1 MQSPYSVYLTRQRLV
16 VLNEYGMDANVLE
29 SLAVVSLAEIAAVV
43 GEPPRNDLQN
53 TFKKRSLN
61 HWKIHVAPFT
71 MAHWRVR

>member
-1 MQSPYSVYLTRQRLV
+1 
-16 VLNEYGMDANVLE
+16 MDANVLE